1 MLAPSLLESLTVVLL
16 LLNGYIGACSFCSQG
31 GLQDFQCAWFD
42 GLWDYHTILTLCNL
56 FILAICNFKMFS
68 F

>member
-1 MLAPSLLESLTVVLL
+1 MLGPSLLESLTVVLL

-42 GLWDYHTILTLCNL
+42 GL
-56 FILAICNFKMFS
+56 
-68 F
+68 